1 MDKKV
6 NDDDG
11 DILTISMVRAQA
23 LLWSQG
29 DGRQGDG
36 CLDTEHTPLVPVAVF
51 LSAKGEASTQDCRK
65 RWLTS
70 TACGD
75 LVLPAK

>member
-1 MDKKV
+1 V

-11 DILTISMVRAQA
+11 DELTISIARAQA

-36 CLDTEHTPLVPVAVF
+36 CLDTVHTPLVPVTVS
-51 LSAKGEASTQDCRK
+51 LSARGDASTQDFCE
-65 RWLTS
+65 RWLTR
-70 TACGD
+70 TACGH
-75 LVLPAK
+75 LGLLAH